1 MRIKITIT
9 IVFITLFWGCN
20 KTKEDKV
27 ILTNKE
33 VMDLSC
39 QDCNVIFLNMDLLR
53 ADYVNLIRPNYNNT
67 PNNIIFFTICL
78 FLLPLISTMPSS
90 LYYLLP

>member
-20 KTKEDKV
+20 TTREDKV
-27 ILTNKE
+27 ILANKE

-39 QDCNVIFLNMDLLR
+39 QDCNVIFLNIDLLR
-53 ADYVNLIRPNYNNT
+53 ADYVNLIRPNHHNT
-67 PNNIIFFTICL
+67 PNIDAFFEK
-78 FLLPLISTMPSS
+78 
-90 LYYLLP
+90 